1 MTRRRWAIPYL
12 LLGPGIL
19 WLVLFF
25 VLPSVQMFVMSLSTQ
40 AGGSG
45 LTRHYEFSWAWQNYT
60 AAVTDFPEQ
69 FVNSLVYGGM
79 ATLLC
84 LLIGYPLA
92 YGIAFRGGRYKTFL
106 LFLVIAPFFTSF
118 LIRTISWKIILG
130 NDGAFLSIIRDVLG
144 IVPPNFITPD
154 VPGTVPPNF
163 TTLGMPLAVILGLTY
178 EFLPFMVLPLYVSL
192 EKIDRRLIAAGQ
204 GLDAGPW
211 PRGGALSGG
220 LLGGVLAVGS
230 MAAFGY
236 LPLGVVHLPAIVLVF
251 VIGAGIGAAIATLLV
266 SESFTRVIFPLSLSG
281 VFAGSILTFIP
292 AIGDYVNAELLG
304 NPKTQMIGNVIQNQY
319 LQQNNYPTASALS
332 FLLMAGILV
341 AIFAYARALGT
352 DELTGGAG

>member
-12 LLGPGIL
+12 LLAPGIL
-19 WLVLFF
+19 WLMLFF
-25 VLPSVQMFVMSLSTQ
+25 VLPSIQMFLMSLSTQ

-45 LTRHYEFSWAWQNYT
+45 LTRQYEFSWAWGNYVK
-60 AAVTDFPEQ
+60 AITDFPEQ
-69 FVNSLVYGGM
+69 FVNSLVFGGM

-130 NDGAFLSIIRDVLG
+130 NDGAFLSIIRDQLG
-144 IVPPNFITPD
+144 IVPPNFSIL
-154 VPGTVPPNF
+154 GT
-163 TTLGMPLAVILGLTY
+163 PLAVIAGLTY

-192 EKIDRRLIAAGQ
+192 EKIDRRLIEAAQ
-204 GLDAGPW
+204 DLYAGPW
-211 PRGGALSGG
+211 RRGGAVTGG
-220 LLGGVLAVGS
+220 LLGGLLAVVA

-236 LPLGVVHLPAIVLVF
+236 LPLGLVQLPGIVFVF

-266 SESFTRVIFPLSLSG
+266 SESFTRVIFPLSLAG

-319 LQQNNYPTASALS
+319 LQQNNYPIASALS

-341 AIFAYARALGT
+341 AIFIYARALGT

>member
-1 MTRRRWAIPYL
+1 VTRRRWAIPYL
-12 LLGPGIL
+12 LLAPGIL

-45 LTRHYEFSWAWQNYT
+45 LTRHYEFSWAWQNYVN
-60 AAVTDFPEQ
+60 AITDFPEQ
-69 FVNSLVYGGM
+69 FANSLIFGGM

-144 IVPPNFITPD
+144 IVPPNFSIL
-154 VPGTVPPNF
+154 GT
-163 TTLGMPLAVILGLTY
+163 PLAVILGLTY

-192 EKIDRRLIAAGQ
+192 EKIDRRLIEAAQ
-204 GLDAGPW
+204 DLYAGPSQ
-211 PRGGALSGG
+211 RGGALTGG

-236 LPLGVVHLPAIVLVF
+236 LPLGLVQLPGILFVF
-251 VIGAGIGAAIATLLV
+251 VIGAGVGAAIATLLV
-266 SESFTRVIFPLSLSG
+266 SESFTKVVFPLSLSG

-341 AIFAYARALGT
+341 AIFIYARGLGT

>member
-12 LLGPGIL
+12 LLAPGIL
-19 WLVLFF
+19 WLILFF
-25 VLPSVQMFVMSLSTQ
+25 VLPSLQMFVMSLSTQ

-45 LTRHYEFSWAWQNYT
+45 LTRHYEFSWAWQNYIN
-60 AAVTDFPEQ
+60 AITDFPEQ

-144 IVPPNFITPD
+144 IVPPNFSIL
-154 VPGTVPPNF
+154 GT
-163 TTLGMPLAVILGLTY
+163 PLAVILGLTY

-192 EKIDRRLIAAGQ
+192 EKIDRRLIEAAQ
-204 GLDAGPW
+204 DLYAGPW
-211 PRGGALSGG
+211 RRGGALSGG

-236 LPLGVVHLPAIVLVF
+236 LPLGVVHLPAIALVF